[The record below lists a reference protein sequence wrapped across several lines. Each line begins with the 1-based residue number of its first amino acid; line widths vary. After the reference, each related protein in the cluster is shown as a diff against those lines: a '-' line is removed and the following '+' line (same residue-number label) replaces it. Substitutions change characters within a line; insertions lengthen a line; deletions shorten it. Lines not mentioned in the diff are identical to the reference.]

1 MSKTSHSASASRYA
15 NALFQLAKEAK
26 VLDSISN
33 DLDKIMDLLIS
44 DKEFSSFIKNPSIK
58 NVNKLSLLNIISD
71 KLELS
76 KLTKDFIGVVTNKGR
91 VSNIHDI
98 IFSYKELV
106 SDFNGIKNAH
116 VSAAK
121 VLTDEQVASIKEKLK
136 EKFSAEFNL
145 HTHIDKSLIAGLKIQ
160 IGSQM
165 IDSTIKSKL
174 NALKAKMKEVA

>member
-1 MSKTSHSASASRYA
+1 
-15 NALFQLAKEAK
+15 
-26 VLDSISN
+26 
-33 DLDKIMDLLIS
+33 MDLLIS

-91 VSNIHDI
+91 VSSIHDI

-121 VLTDEQVASIKEKLK
+121 VLTEEQVASIKEKLK

-145 HTHIDKSLIAGLKIQ
+145 HTHIDKSLIAKNTDKFINERIEGISEELLLLEEYKLI
-160 IGSQM
+160 
-165 IDSTIKSKL
+165 STKPIVYICNVDESSAQNGNQYTKVVEDYAKEKKS
-174 NALKAKMKEVA
+174 